1 MIDIILAIALP
12 VFSVVLFKE
21 FDKHKVN
28 TLHAIIFNYL
38 GAIIIGLFLFVT
50 PSQLI
55 DIPKSPYLW
64 QSILIGF
71 LFLFNF
77 YIIARTAQLR
87 GVSFATFANKMSIG
101 IPILITVLWYN
112 ELVSVSK
119 TIGIFLT
126 FLAIFFITRNKKSK
140 DNNSKLIW
148 LPLAVF
154 VFTGIA
160 ETIINVTQ
168 KDYFKD
174 SSEIGLF
181 VITSFLFSFLFGIII
196 LISQLKKITFRSLV
210 AGLVLSIPN
219 TLGVYFFVKC
229 LNSSVDSTSI
239 LPVLHIGSLVLSIFI
254 GYVIYKDKLTVINW
268 IGIAVAFIAIFFL
281 QISIW

>member
-55 DIPKSPYLW
+55 DLPKSPYLW

-126 FLAIFFITRNKKSK
+126 FFAIFFITRNKKSK

-168 KDYFKD
+168 KDYFND

>member
-55 DIPKSPYLW
+55 DLPKSPYLW

>member
-126 FLAIFFITRNKKSK
+126 FFAIFFITRNKKSK

-168 KDYFKD
+168 KDYFND